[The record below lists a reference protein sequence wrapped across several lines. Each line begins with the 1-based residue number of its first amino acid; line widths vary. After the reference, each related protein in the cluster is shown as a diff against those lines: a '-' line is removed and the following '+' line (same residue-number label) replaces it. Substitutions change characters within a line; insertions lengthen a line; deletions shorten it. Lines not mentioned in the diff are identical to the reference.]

1 MQRVRTWL
9 IPLLTMDVVLACG
22 QAHADEPTCSP
33 DDAACA
39 CAEEDACWAW
49 EYVYSGRSSV
59 LGLRGTLS
67 VAATHG
73 DDRPDAGFL
82 AVYATDR
89 YVTLHEVSGRAAASG
104 AIGAGTAGTEGS
116 LHAAVAFGWR
126 APSTPTRGFFVRGG
140 ASGLLLGHDR
150 LALSLFEPA
159 LLEAGF
165 QILEPALLVE
175 CGLSTGF
182 VALGRYEP
190 PHGDGDSLARSGEV
204 GSFLVVQV
212 GALRLRTR
220 LQYLPARLTPDG
232 ISLALAHA
240 AGCGRLGDV
249 VLCADVVYANATSQS
264 RRGSNERSNALYSG
278 LTVGLSP

>member
-1 MQRVRTWL
+1 MRRVRTWL
-9 IPLLTMDVVLACG
+9 IALLAMDIVLACG
-22 QAHADEPTCSP
+22 RARAEGPTCSP

-39 CAEEDACWAW
+39 CAADDACWAW
-49 EYVYSGRSSV
+49 EYVYSGRSSL
-59 LGLRGTLS
+59 LGVRGTLS
-67 VAATHG
+67 AAATHG
-73 DDRPDAGFL
+73 DDRPDAGFM
-82 AVYATDR
+82 AAYATDR
-89 YVTLHEVSGRAAASG
+89 YVTLNEVTGRVTASG

-126 APSTPTRGFFVRGG
+126 AASTPTRGLFVRGG
-140 ASGLLLGHDR
+140 ASGLLLGHER

-190 PHGDGDSLARSGEV
+190 PHGDGDNLARSGEV

-212 GALRLRTR
+212 SVLRLRTS

-240 AGCGRLGDV
+240 AACARIGDV
-249 VLCADVVYANATSQS
+249 ALCGDLLYANATSQS
-264 RRGSNERSNALYSG
+264 RRGSSERSNAVYSG

>member
-1 MQRVRTWL
+1 MRRVRTWL
-9 IPLLTMDVVLACG
+9 IALLAMDVVLACG
-22 QAHADEPTCSP
+22 RAHAEGPTCSP
-33 DDAACA
+33 DDVSCA

-49 EYVYSGRSSV
+49 EYIYSGHSSL
-59 LGLRGTLS
+59 LGVRGTLS
-67 VAATHG
+67 LAATHG
-73 DDRPDAGFL
+73 NDRADGGFL
-82 AVYATDR
+82 AAYATDR
-89 YVTLHEVSGRAAASG
+89 YVTLNEVSGRVAASG

-126 APSTPTRGFFVRGG
+126 APSTPTRGLFVRGG

-150 LALSLFEPA
+150 IALSLFEPA

-204 GSFLVVQV
+204 GSLFVVQV
-212 GALRLRTR
+212 GALRMSTR
-220 LQYLPARLTPDG
+220 LQYLPAWLTPDG
-232 ISLALAHA
+232 ISLALGHA
-240 AGCGRLGDV
+240 TGCLRLGNV
-249 VLCADVVYANATSQS
+249 VVCADVLYANATSQS
-264 RRGSNERSNALYSG
+264 RRGNSERSNAMYSG
-278 LTVGLSP
+278 LSVGLSP